1 MVFDSEFL
9 PSILSAV
16 TAFFSQNRAVLVVV
30 LTSAIGSA
38 LGAYAGAG
46 AIFSL
51 QKRQRHSDIEA
62 MANVSIASMIALLG
76 KLINFKKDNAFPA
89 QQEAAELEEVLASLS
104 TAAIEKPKTALKLDL
119 WAETSFTLMFPEN
132 KIFELALKELDIIQL
147 IRMLEFNLCELDH
160 YIRQRNTLIRQLYA
174 GQTQKGVMPAEG
186 LKLYIKYTNLIARNT
201 DENLFFL
208 DKTIE
213 KIRAAARKLLPKKLH
228 RGIADV
234 GLAAETQT
242 LMPPKD
248 LIKGWLQ

>member
-1 MVFDSEFL
+1 
-9 PSILSAV
+9 
-16 TAFFSQNRAVLVVV
+16 
-30 LTSAIGSA
+30 
-38 LGAYAGAG
+38 
-46 AIFSL
+46 
-51 QKRQRHSDIEA
+51 
-62 MANVSIASMIALLG
+62 
-76 KLINFKKDNAFPA
+76 
-89 QQEAAELEEVLASLS
+89 
-104 TAAIEKPKTALKLDL
+104 
-119 WAETSFTLMFPEN
+119 
-132 KIFELALKELDIIQL
+132 
-147 IRMLEFNLCELDH
+147 
-160 YIRQRNTLIRQLYA
+160 
-174 GQTQKGVMPAEG
+174 MPAEG